1 MNAYRIALVLLLSHF
16 AAFAQSSNLPD
27 HLDSLMVRC
36 FSQANLQSH
45 EYAGNCASISVIKLA
60 MRRYGRENVL
70 LHVDSLET
78 GYDVQLRDGTRF
90 TLSKAEL
97 ASMAGLDKF
106 VPGTDPRF
114 CKSARFIYAVMAKNR
129 LLMLDPIWYSTAKC
143 KLDNINWQPSSANSA
158 KYKTVRDVA
167 CDMSTGRHPA
177 CQFELITD
185 TKANF
190 CLLGLSGEVV
200 TTTINPK
207 QFATTTSGVIVTS
220 ERHSAYCGKGFYD
233 EYGTMLSI
241 SEFRSQHC
249 IAFSCLLP
257 NRDIQT
263 VYSLK

>member
-1 MNAYRIALVLLLSHF
+1 MDRVILLGLAGSNSAPAIPWIDALLSCGF
-16 AAFAQSSNLPD
+16 PSPAADYESEL
-27 HLDSLMVRC
+27 
-36 FSQANLQSH
+36 
-45 EYAGNCASISVIKLA
+45 
-60 MRRYGRENVL
+60 
-70 LHVDSLET
+70 VD
-78 GYDVQLRDGTRF
+78 
-90 TLSKAEL
+90 
-97 ASMAGLDKF
+97 
-106 VPGTDPRF
+106 
-114 CKSARFIYAVMAKNR
+114 
-129 LLMLDPIWYSTAKC
+129 
-143 KLDNINWQPSSANSA
+143 LDNINWQPSSANSA